1 MSLKQ
6 HIHFLK
12 KYIMS
17 RPSLLLISIILM
29 SLESLSFLSIIGLQQ
44 RLIDNI
50 LLQGQY
56 ELVPEIVCLFV
67 LAFLL
72 YAVLFTYAPHMM
84 HRNQSVIQSHMA
96 DDFMS
101 YVYRIPIRQLQ
112 KERIATYVHY
122 ITQDLDKVAD
132 MIGNQ
137 IPRGIQQLFVVL
149 FVAVMI
155 GMVSPVMLIACF
167 VLGTAYV
174 ILGRFFAV
182 KLKKAAGHVQKA
194 KSDVLVHI
202 EQGISSTRE
211 VLAYHRLDWEKERYD
226 KLYNTYYE
234 KVMQEGKQVNL
245 KMITSE
251 PLNWGVRVLI
261 LGYGGLLVLQGELS
275 IGMFVV
281 LFQLGFQFIQYLQD
295 LFNSFMDWSAGGAS
309 VERLLNVMEGEQ
321 MEEGNSPVP
330 LPLQSISFN
339 HVDFSYEPGRNVILN
354 NLTFDIPMGLKIAI
368 VGTSGS
374 GKSTIAQLLIR
385 YFDPD
390 AGCILV
396 NGKPLN
402 QLYRSDW
409 TERIGIVFQ
418 EPYLFPDTIQNNL
431 LMGTEDEQSANL
443 MRSAC
448 EAAQINDYIVSL
460 PEGYD
465 TFIGDRGITLSG
477 GQRQR
482 LAIARALIQ
491 NRDILILDEATS
503 ALDLTTER
511 RLQQA
516 IDCYRKGKTT
526 IVIAHRLSTIQNADL
541 IFVMHKGEMVES
553 GTHDQLLNREG
564 LYRDMV
570 SLQDLNGEGQQTDL
584 LQSLNQSGPSALA

>member
-1 MSLKQ
+1 M
-6 HIHFLK
+6 
-12 KYIMS
+12 
-17 RPSLLLISIILM
+17 
-29 SLESLSFLSIIGLQQ
+29 
-44 RLIDNI
+44 
-50 LLQGQY
+50 
-56 ELVPEIVCLFV
+56 
-67 LAFLL
+67 
-72 YAVLFTYAPHMM
+72 
-84 HRNQSVIQSHMA
+84 
-96 DDFMS
+96 
-101 YVYRIPIRQLQ
+101 
-112 KERIATYVHY
+112 
-122 ITQDLDKVAD
+122 
-132 MIGNQ
+132 
-137 IPRGIQQLFVVL
+137 
-149 FVAVMI
+149 
-155 GMVSPVMLIACF
+155 
-167 VLGTAYV
+167 
-174 ILGRFFAV
+174 
-182 KLKKAAGHVQKA
+182 
-194 KSDVLVHI
+194 
-202 EQGISSTRE
+202 
-211 VLAYHRLDWEKERYD
+211 
-226 KLYNTYYE
+226 
-234 KVMQEGKQVNL
+234 
-245 KMITSE
+245 
-251 PLNWGVRVLI
+251 LI
-261 LGYGGLLVLQGELS
+261 LGYGGWLVLQGELS

-309 VERLLNVMEGEQ
+309 VERLLDVMEGEQ
-321 MEEGNSPVP
+321 MDEGNTSVP
-330 LPLQSISFN
+330 LPLQILSFN

-374 GKSTIAQLLIR
+374 GKSTIAHLLIR

-390 AGCILV
+390 AGRILV
-396 NGKPLN
+396 NGMPLN

-431 LMGTEDEQSANL
+431 LMGTEEEQSANL

-448 EAAQINDYIVSL
+448 EAAQIDEYILSL

-516 IDCYRKGKTT
+516 IDRYREGKTT

-541 IFVMHKGEMVES
+541 IFVMHKGQMVES

-564 LYRDMV
+564 LYREMV
-570 SLQDLNGEGQQTDL
+570 SLQDLNGEGQQSDL

>member
-1 MSLKQ
+1 MKQ

-17 RPSLLLISIILM
+17 RPSLLLISVILM
-29 SLESLSFLSIIGLQQ
+29 CLESLSFLSIIGLQQ
-44 RLIDNI
+44 RLIDDI

-56 ELVPEIVCLFV
+56 ELVPEIVSLFV

-101 YVYRIPIRQLQ
+101 YVYRISIRQLQ

-122 ITQDLDKVAD
+122 ITQDLDRVAD

-155 GMVSPVMLIACF
+155 GMASPVMLIACF
-167 VLGTAYV
+167 ILGTAYV
-174 ILGRFFAV
+174 SLGRVFGV

-194 KSDVLVHI
+194 KSGVLVHI

-211 VLAYHRLDWEKERYD
+211 VLAYHRLAWEKERYD

-234 KVMQEGKQVNL
+234 KVMHEGKQVNL

-261 LGYGGLLVLQGELS
+261 LGYGGWLVLQGELS

-309 VERLLNVMEGEQ
+309 VERLLDVMEGEQ
-321 MEEGNSPVP
+321 MDEGNTPVP
-330 LPLQSISFN
+330 LPLQFLSFN

-374 GKSTIAQLLIR
+374 GKSTIAHLLIR

-390 AGCILV
+390 AGRILV
-396 NGKPLN
+396 NGMPLN

-431 LMGTEDEQSANL
+431 LMGTEEEQSANL

-448 EAAQINDYIVSL
+448 EAAQIDEYILSL

-516 IDCYRKGKTT
+516 VDRYREGKTT

-564 LYRDMV
+564 LYREMV
-570 SLQDLNGEGQQTDL
+570 SLQDLKGEGQQSDL

>member
-1 MSLKQ
+1 MSLKK

-12 KYIMS
+12 KYILS
-17 RPSLLLISIILM
+17 RPSLLLISVILM

-44 RLIDNI
+44 RLIDDI

-84 HRNQSVIQSHMA
+84 HRNQSVIQSQMA
-96 DDFMS
+96 EDFMS

-167 VLGTAYV
+167 ILGVAYV
-174 ILGRFFAV
+174 SLGRVFAV

-194 KSDVLVHI
+194 KSGVLVHI

-234 KVMQEGKQVNL
+234 KVMHEGKQMNL

-261 LGYGGLLVLQGELS
+261 LGYGGWLVLQGELS

-321 MEEGNSPVP
+321 MDEGNTPVP
-330 LPLQSISFN
+330 LPLQSLSFN

-390 AGCILV
+390 AGRILV

-418 EPYLFPDTIQNNL
+418 EPYFFPDTIQNNL
-431 LMGTEDEQSANL
+431 LMGTEEEQSANL

-448 EAAQINDYIVSL
+448 EAAQIDEYILSL

-503 ALDLTTER
+503 ALDVTTER

-516 IDCYRKGKTT
+516 VDRYREGKTT

-564 LYRDMV
+564 LYREMV
-570 SLQDLNGEGQQTDL
+570 SLQDLNGEGQQSDL
-584 LQSLNQSGPSALA
+584 LQRLSQSGPSALA

>member
-1 MSLKQ
+1 M
-6 HIHFLK
+6 
-12 KYIMS
+12 
-17 RPSLLLISIILM
+17 
-29 SLESLSFLSIIGLQQ
+29 
-44 RLIDNI
+44 
-50 LLQGQY
+50 
-56 ELVPEIVCLFV
+56 
-67 LAFLL
+67 
-72 YAVLFTYAPHMM
+72 
-84 HRNQSVIQSHMA
+84 
-96 DDFMS
+96 
-101 YVYRIPIRQLQ
+101 
-112 KERIATYVHY
+112 
-122 ITQDLDKVAD
+122 
-132 MIGNQ
+132 
-137 IPRGIQQLFVVL
+137 
-149 FVAVMI
+149 
-155 GMVSPVMLIACF
+155 
-167 VLGTAYV
+167 
-174 ILGRFFAV
+174 
-182 KLKKAAGHVQKA
+182 
-194 KSDVLVHI
+194 
-202 EQGISSTRE
+202 
-211 VLAYHRLDWEKERYD
+211 
-226 KLYNTYYE
+226 
-234 KVMQEGKQVNL
+234 
-245 KMITSE
+245 
-251 PLNWGVRVLI
+251 LI
-261 LGYGGLLVLQGELS
+261 LGYGGWLVLQGELS

-321 MEEGNSPVP
+321 MDEGNTPVP
-330 LPLQSISFN
+330 LPLQSLSFN
-339 HVDFSYEPGRNVILN
+339 HVNFSYEPGRNVILN

-390 AGCILV
+390 AGRILV
-396 NGKPLN
+396 NGKPLK

-418 EPYLFPDTIQNNL
+418 EPYFFPDTIQNNL
-431 LMGTEDEQSANL
+431 LMGTEEEQSVNL

-448 EAAQINDYIVSL
+448 EAAQIDEYILSL

-503 ALDLTTER
+503 ALDVTTER

-516 IDCYRKGKTT
+516 IDRYREGKTT

-553 GTHDQLLNREG
+553 GTHDQLLNQEG
-564 LYRDMV
+564 LYREMV
-570 SLQDLNGEGQQTDL
+570 NLQDLSGEGQQTDL
-584 LQSLNQSGPSALA
+584 LQSLNSNGPSALA